1 MPLVVASGAGAASR
15 RAIGTTV
22 FGGMLAAT
30 LIGIFLVPALY
41 AGFQIAAE
49 QLALGAPRWRGQE
62 GAPAGIDAAAE
73 APARAVGDG

>member
-1 MPLVVASGAGAASR
+1 MTAFTFILGVVPLVIASGAGAASR

-41 AGFQIAAE
+41 AAFQLAAE
-49 QLALGAPRWRGQE
+49 RLSVGALCWRGRR
-62 GAPAGIDAAAE
+62 GPS
-73 APARAVGDG
+73 PN